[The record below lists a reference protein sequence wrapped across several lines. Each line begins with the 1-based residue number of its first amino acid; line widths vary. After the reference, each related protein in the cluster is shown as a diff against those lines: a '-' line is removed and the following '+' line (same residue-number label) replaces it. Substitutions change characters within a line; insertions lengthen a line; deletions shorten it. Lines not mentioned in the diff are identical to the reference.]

1 MEEEVG
7 VVQHLEAGEAEEE
20 VEEVAVV
27 TQHSQVIWVV
37 LVAKVQVQVGEAEVE
52 EWEAEG
58 VVVVWEELE
67 GISSAD

>member
-1 MEEEVG
+1 MVEEVG
-7 VVQHLEAGEAEEE
+7 VVQHSEAGEAEEE

-58 VVVVWEELE
+58 VVVV
-67 GISSAD
+67 